1 MGFGRPFQRSAQ
13 KYRRISVK
21 SQLCRIVEG
30 DIKNIP
36 VLETLFENKFDI
48 CYHLAA
54 SINVQDS
61 IDDPGTTFQNDVV
74 GTFNVLEQCRKHNT
88 KIVFM
93 STCMVYDRANDENG
107 ITEAHPTKP
116 ASPYAGS
123 KIAGENMVLSYW
135 YAYKLPAVV
144 IRPSNLR
151 SHAEIQR

>member
-1 MGFGRPFQRSAQ
+1 
-13 KYRRISVK
+13 
-21 SQLCRIVEG
+21 
-30 DIKNIP
+30 
-36 VLETLFENKFDI
+36 
-48 CYHLAA
+48 
-54 SINVQDS
+54 
-61 IDDPGTTFQNDVV
+61 
-74 GTFNVLEQCRKHNT
+74 VLEQCRKHNT

-144 IRPSNLR
+144 IRPSILTVPCRNPAVRAALWR
-151 SHAEIQR
+151 FS